1 LEIAMS
7 DDETTRH
14 DHDHHDPADS
24 FGSRET
30 ASMASLTQG
39 MEFGRY
45 RIVHRIGSGGMG
57 TVYSA
62 FDPTLD
68 RTVALKVLHD
78 KLESG
83 DAEQRLLR
91 EAQAMARLS
100 HPNVV
105 TVHDAGM
112 KDGRPYVAMEFVEG
126 CDLRTWLRREKRS
139 WREIVDMFV
148 AAGDGLAA
156 AHAAGLI
163 HRDFKPGN
171 VMVGNDGRVRVTDFG
186 LARAAE
192 AGSREAPRPSSG
204 PLATPV
210 ADAESSSPLDTPL
223 TQAGMVLGTPAYM
236 APEQAL
242 EGRADHRSDQY
253 AFCVSLYV
261 ALFGK
266 HPLGEFSNLPEFVA
280 LLETDD
286 VSPPPA
292 DHPVPARIVA
302 AIMRGLSRSPEE
314 RFPDM
319 NALLHAL
326 RVDPA
331 QRRTRW
337 LVAGIGL
344 AAVAAVIS
352 IISYTAYRRQL
363 CGAGESYVAAVW
375 NGDRREQL
383 EEHFASVAEGLGRE
397 AVAAVATRLD
407 DYTDRWATVHR
418 EACVATRVRGENS
431 EALLDRQMACLRR
444 RLRETDHLL
453 ALLGVCDRDVATS
466 ALDAVVGLDAP
477 ETCADS
483 TALVER
489 LPLPE
494 DEATRTA
501 LTDLEDRLAAAN
513 AEKLTG
519 DYETAL
525 DRLTKLAPEARE
537 LGYPPTLAEVM
548 ILKGY
553 VEAALGQADDAERS
567 LREAFGAAEQ
577 GRDDQAG
584 AVAAS
589 NLMWVTGYL
598 QGRFEEADRWS
609 DLAAAKIERLGGDEP
624 VAADYADGRS
634 QVLIQAGR
642 HREAIESEKQALE
655 LISRISGP
663 ESLDAAMAMS
673 TMGNALSSVG
683 DYNAAVEYYEKSL
696 ALKESLV
703 GPDHPTVGFTAT
715 SLAQAYAGLGNY
727 EKATELSRR
736 SVAILEKVFGA
747 DDPQL
752 AVSLNNLAYSLEGL
766 EQFDEARK
774 IHERSIDIVSRSWG
788 PDHPQIAISLLN
800 LSSLE
805 KRAGDFQAAL
815 DASRRAGEILT
826 AAFGTEHPL
835 YAYAANNTG
844 VFLMETGQAAQGVV
858 HLEKALAIRVAS
870 DTDPVLIAVTRFN
883 LGRALWEAGQR
894 EKGRRSVSEA
904 ERELVAI
911 GELGEEDLSAV
922 RDWLAKH

>member
-1 LEIAMS
+1 MS
-7 DDETTRH
+7 DDDRTRR
-14 DHDHHDPADS
+14 DHDRDLTDS
-24 FGSRET
+24 FGSQET
-30 ASMASLTQG
+30 ASLASLSKG

-45 RIVHRIGSGGMG
+45 KIVRRIGSGGMG

-78 KLESG
+78 KVESA

-126 CDLRTWLRREKRS
+126 HDLRIWLKRERRT
-139 WREIVDMFV
+139 WREIVDQFV

-192 AGSREAPRPSSG
+192 VDEWESLEKSAVA
-204 PLATPV
+204 AMPV
-210 ADAESSSPLDTPL
+210 ADAESSSPLETPL

-253 AFCVSLYV
+253 AFCVALYV

-266 HPLGEFSNLPEFVA
+266 HPLGEFSNLPEFVGQ
-280 LLETDD
+280 LETNE
-286 VSPPPA
+286 VSPPDT
-292 DHPVPARIVA
+292 DHQVPGRMVD
-302 AIMRGLSRSPEE
+302 AIMKGLSRSPEE

-319 NALLHAL
+319 DALLDVL
-326 RVDPA
+326 RRDPSLG
-331 QRRTRW
+331 RKRW
-337 LVAGIGL
+337 I
-344 AAVAAVIS
+344 VAAAGVAAAAAIVG
-352 IISYTAYRRQL
+352 IIGYTAHRRQL
-363 CGAGESYVAAVW
+363 CAGGASQVAAVW
-375 NGDRREQL
+375 NADRRAEL
-383 EEHFASVAEGLGRE
+383 EEHFAAVAEGLGRE

-407 DYTDRWATVHR
+407 DYTGRWAEVHHD
-418 EACVATRVRGENS
+418 ACVAARIRGEHS

-444 RLRETDHLL
+444 RLRQTDHLL
-453 ALLGVCDRDVATS
+453 TILAAGGRDLATF
-466 ALDAVVGLDAP
+466 ALDVVVGLDAP
-477 ETCADS
+477 ESCADS

-489 LPLPE
+489 LPLPD
-494 DEATRTA
+494 DEATRAA
-501 LTDLEDRLAAAN
+501 LTELEDNLAAAN
-513 AEKLTG
+513 AEKLVG

-525 DRLTKLAPEARE
+525 ERATDLASEARE
-537 LGYPPTLAEVM
+537 LGYAPTLAEVM
-548 ILKGY
+548 ILKGFL
-553 VEAALGQADDAERS
+553 EAELGQGEDSERS

-598 QGRFEEADRWS
+598 QGRFEEAERWS
-609 DLAAAKIERLGGDEP
+609 DLAKAKIERLGGDEP
-624 VAADYADGRS
+624 VAADYADSRAG
-634 QVLIQAGR
+634 VLIQAGR
-642 HREAIESEKQALE
+642 HREAIEIQKQALE
-655 LISRISGP
+655 LHSRIYGP
-663 ESLDAAMAMS
+663 ESLDYAMAMT
-673 TMGNALSSVG
+673 TMGHALSSVG
-683 DYNAAVEYYEKSL
+683 DYRAAVDYYERSL
-696 ALKESLV
+696 ALKKTHV
-703 GPDHPTVGFTAT
+703 GPDHPTLGFTAT
-715 SLAQAYAGLGNY
+715 SLSQAYAGLGEY
-727 EKATELSRR
+727 EKAVELSR
-736 SVAILEKVFGA
+736 SALAILENAFGS

-752 AVSLNNLAYSLEGL
+752 AISLNNLAYSLEGL
-766 EQFDEARK
+766 ERYDEARAM
-774 IHERSIDIVSRSWG
+774 HERSIDIVSKSWG
-788 PDHPQIAISLLN
+788 PDHPQIATSLLN

-805 KRAGDFQAAL
+805 KQAEDYQAAL

-826 AAFGTEHPL
+826 ATYGTDHPL

-844 VFLMETGQAAQGVV
+844 VFLMELGRAAQGVV
-858 HLEKALAIRVAS
+858 HLEKAIAIRLATDS
-870 DTDPVLIAVTRFN
+870 DPVLIAVTRFN
-883 LGRALWEAGQR
+883 LGRAQWEAGQR
-894 EKGRRSVSEA
+894 ELGRRNVAEA
-904 ERELVAI
+904 ERELVGI
-911 GELGEEDLSAV
+911 GEVGEEDLAAV
-922 RDWLAKH
+922 REWLTDH

>member
-1 LEIAMS
+1 MK
-7 DDETTRH
+7 DDEKTRRDQ
-14 DHDHHDPADS
+14 DHDQTHS
-24 FGSRET
+24 FGSQET
-30 ASMASLTQG
+30 ASLSSLSKG

-45 RIVHRIGSGGMG
+45 KIVRRIGSGGMG

-78 KLESG
+78 KVESG

-112 KDGRPYVAMEFVEG
+112 KDDRPYVAMEFVEG
-126 CDLRTWLRREKRS
+126 SDLRTWLKREQRS
-139 WREIVDMFV
+139 WREIVDQFL

-192 AGSREAPRPSSG
+192 VGDWETLERSIET
-204 PLATPV
+204 LAMPA
-210 ADAESSSPLDTPL
+210 ADAESSSPLETPL
-223 TQAGMVLGTPAYM
+223 TQAGTVLGTPAYM

-280 LLETDD
+280 QLESKD
-286 VSPPPA
+286 VSPPPP
-292 DHPVPARIVA
+292 DHQVPGRIVD
-302 AIMRGLSRSPEE
+302 AIMKGLSRSPDQ
-314 RFPDM
+314 RFPTMD
-319 NALLHAL
+319 ALLEAL
-326 RVDPA
+326 RFDPA
-331 QRRTRW
+331 QRRKRW
-337 LVAGIGL
+337 LL
-344 AAVAAVIS
+344 AATAVVAVAAVVGIV
-352 IISYTAYRRQL
+352 SYSVYRRQL
-363 CGAGESYVAAVW
+363 CAGGESQVAAVW
-375 NGDRREQL
+375 NADRRAEL
-383 EEHFASVAEGLGRE
+383 EERFVSVAEGLGGE

-407 DYTDRWATVHR
+407 DYTDRWSTVHR
-418 EACVATRVRGENS
+418 EACIATRIRGEHS

-444 RLRETDHLL
+444 RLREADHLL
-453 ALLGVCDRDVATS
+453 SRLAAGGRDLATS
-466 ALDAVVGLDAP
+466 ALDAVVGLDLP
-477 ETCADS
+477 EVCADS

-494 DEATRTA
+494 DEATRAA
-501 LTDLEDRLAAAN
+501 LDELEDSLAAAN
-513 AEKLTG
+513 AEKLAG
-519 DYETAL
+519 DYQTAL
-525 DRLTKLAPEARE
+525 ERLAELAPQARE

-548 ILKGY
+548 ILKGF
-553 VEAALGQADDAERS
+553 VEAELGQGEDAERS

-577 GRDDQAG
+577 GRDDRAG

-609 DLAAAKIERLGGDEP
+609 DLAQAKIERLGGDET
-624 VAADYADGRS
+624 VAADYADSRAG
-634 QVLIQAGR
+634 VLIQAGR
-642 HREAIESEKQALE
+642 HREAIEMQEHAIE
-655 LISRISGP
+655 LHSRIYGP
-663 ESLDAAMAMS
+663 ESLDAAMAMT
-673 TMGNALSSVG
+673 TMGHALSSIG
-683 DYNAAVEYYEKSL
+683 DYRSAVEYYEKSL
-696 ALKESLV
+696 ALKEAQV
-703 GPDHPTVGFTAT
+703 GPDHPTLGFTAT
-715 SLAQAYAGLGNY
+715 SLSQAYAGLGEY
-727 EKATELSRR
+727 EKAAELSRR
-736 SVAILEKVFGA
+736 ALAILEKAFGP

-752 AVSLNNLAYSLEGL
+752 AISLNNLAYSLEGL
-766 EQFDEARK
+766 ERYDDARAM
-774 IHERSIDIVSRSWG
+774 HERSIEIVSRSWG
-788 PDHPQIAISLLN
+788 PEHPQIAISLLN

-805 KRAGDFQAAL
+805 KRAEDYQAAL

-826 AAFGTEHPL
+826 ATYGTDHPL

-844 VFLMETGQAAQGVV
+844 VFLMETGQPAQGIV
-858 HLEKALAIRVAS
+858 HLEKALEIRLDS
-870 DTDPVLIAVTRFN
+870 DSDPLLIAVTRFN
-883 LGRALWEAGQR
+883 LGRAQWEAGQR
-894 EKGRRSVSEA
+894 ELGRRSVSES
-904 ERELVAI
+904 ERELIAI
-911 GELGEEDLSAV
+911 GEMGEEDLAAV
-922 RDWLAKH
+922 REWLKAH

>member
-1 LEIAMS
+1 MN
-7 DDETTRH
+7 DDKTRP
-14 DHDHHDPADS
+14 DHDLGETADS
-24 FGSRET
+24 FGSQET
-30 ASMASLTQG
+30 ASMASLTRG

-45 RIVHRIGSGGMG
+45 RIVRRIGSGGMG

-78 KLESG
+78 KVESA
-83 DAEQRLLR
+83 DAKQRLLR

-126 CDLRTWLRREKRS
+126 YDLRTWLRRETRD
-139 WREIVDMFV
+139 WREIIDKFV

-156 AHAAGLI
+156 AHDAGLI

-192 AGSREAPRPSSG
+192 AGDSETETAPST
-204 PLATPV
+204 PLAMPV
-210 ADAESSSPLDTPL
+210 ADAESSSPLETPL

-242 EGRADHRSDQY
+242 KGRADHRSDQY

-261 ALFGK
+261 ALFGM
-266 HPLGEFSNLPEFVA
+266 HPLGEFSNLPEFIA
-280 LLETDD
+280 QLETDD

-292 DHPVPARIVA
+292 DHEIPARIVA
-302 AIMRGLSRSPEE
+302 AIMRGLGRSPED

-319 NALLHAL
+319 EALLDTL
-326 RVDPA
+326 RFDPA
-331 QRRTRW
+331 QRRKRW
-337 LVAGIGL
+337 LVAGVGVV
-344 AAVAAVIS
+344 AAAAVIG
-352 IISYTAYRRQL
+352 IVSYTVYRRQL
-363 CGAGESYVAAVW
+363 CGAGQSQVATVW
-375 NGDRREQL
+375 NTDRRAEL
-383 EEHFASVAEGLGRE
+383 EEHFVSVAEGLGSE
-397 AVAAVATRLD
+397 AVAAVASRLD
-407 DYTDRWATVHR
+407 DYSGRWVVVHR
-418 EACVATRVRGENS
+418 EACVATRIREEHS

-453 ALLGVCDRDVATS
+453 ALLAAGGRDLVTS

-477 ETCADS
+477 EVCADS

-489 LPLPE
+489 LPRPE
-494 DEATRTA
+494 DEATRAA
-501 LTDLEDRLAAAN
+501 LTELEDRLAAAN

-525 DRLTKLAPEARE
+525 GRLTELAPLARE

-553 VEAALGQADDAERS
+553 VEAALGQAEDSERS

-577 GRDDQAG
+577 GRDDRAG

-624 VAADYADGRS
+624 VAADYADSRS

-642 HREAIESEKQALE
+642 HREAIESQKQALE
-655 LISRISGP
+655 LISRINGP

-673 TMGNALSSVG
+673 TMGHALSSIG
-683 DYNAAVEYYEKSL
+683 DYRAAVDYYEKSM
-696 ALKESLV
+696 ALKKAQV
-703 GPDHPTVGFTAT
+703 GPDHPSLGFTVT
-715 SLAQAYAGLGNY
+715 SLAQAYAGLSEY
-727 EKATELSRR
+727 EKAVELSRR
-736 SVAILEKVFGA
+736 ALAILERAFGA

-766 EQFDEARK
+766 EQYDEARK
-774 IHERSIDIVSRSWG
+774 IHERSMDIVSRSWG
-788 PDHPQIAISLLN
+788 PDHFQIAVSLLN

-805 KRAGDFQAAL
+805 KQAGDFEAAL
-815 DASRRAGEILT
+815 AASQRAGEILT
-826 AAFGTEHPL
+826 ATFGTEHPI

-844 VFLMETGQAAQGVV
+844 VFLMETGQPAQGVV

-894 EKGRRSVSEA
+894 ENGRRSVAEA
-904 ERELVAI
+904 ERELIAI
-911 GELGEEDLSAV
+911 GEMGEEDLAAV
-922 RDWLAKH
+922 REWLAEH